1 MGEIVNERIL
11 NSVGRQ
17 NYDMY
22 MLLTDG
28 KEINSILDDYSSVY
42 QMYNY
47 RHKLLDKQ
55 VIDNIKI
62 TSNNL
67 KQSLEQIFLDYLSD
81 GSFKTVKNILVNHI
95 NGWNINRLLEI
106 HKKYKYH
113 RIFSLLTIN
122 YEDWLT
128 I

>member
-1 MGEIVNERIL
+1 MLNQRIL
-11 NSVGRQ
+11 NSIGRQ

-22 MLLTDG
+22 MLLTNG
-28 KEINSILDDYSSVY
+28 KEINEILNDRSPVY

-55 VIDNIKI
+55 VIGNIKI
-62 TSNNL
+62 TTDNL
-67 KQSLEQIFLDYLSD
+67 KESLEKIFLDYLSE
-81 GSFKTVKNILVNHI
+81 GSFKTVKNILIKHVD
-95 NGWNINRLLEI
+95 GWNLNKLLEI
-106 HKKYKYH
+106 HKKHRYH

>member
-1 MGEIVNERIL
+1 
-11 NSVGRQ
+11 
-17 NYDMY
+17 